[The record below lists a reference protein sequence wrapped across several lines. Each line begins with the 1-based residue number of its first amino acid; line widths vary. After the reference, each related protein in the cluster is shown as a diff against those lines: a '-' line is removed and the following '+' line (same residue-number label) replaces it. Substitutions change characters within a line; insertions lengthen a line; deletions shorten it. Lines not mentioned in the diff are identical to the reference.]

1 MSRHIAGCYN
11 WGKIQEKKVYPIIE
25 EYFDG
30 ENIIH
35 SANQYDKY
43 DFVGNT
49 KVFELK
55 SRRNRH
61 NSYLTTM
68 ITCNKLKKLDK
79 ELILLFNFTD
89 GLYFIKYDDNLFK
102 TFFSQPFKRDEVNA
116 YPLDHVYIPIEHLT
130 LIKKY

>member
-1 MSRHIAGCYN
+1 MSRHIAGCYIY
-11 WGKIQEKKVYPIIE
+11 GKQQEKKVYPIIE
-25 EYFDG
+25 EYFEG
-30 ENIIH
+30 ENIIQTKD
-35 SANQYDKY
+35 QYSRY

-61 NSYLTTM
+61 NSYSTTM

-89 GLYFIKYDDNLFK
+89 GLYFIKYDDDLFK